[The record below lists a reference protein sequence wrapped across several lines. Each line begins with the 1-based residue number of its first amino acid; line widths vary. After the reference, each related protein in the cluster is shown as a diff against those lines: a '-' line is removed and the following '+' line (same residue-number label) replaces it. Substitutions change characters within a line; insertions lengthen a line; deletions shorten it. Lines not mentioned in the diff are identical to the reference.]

1 MAKVYFGKTVK
12 YKGTKYLPN
21 VTFEVAESDLDDLKK
36 AGAWLVEEAV
46 IDEPVVEEVK
56 VEEPLREIDMLRL
69 EADELGIEYKKNWGV
84 NKLEDAIAEVKADV
98 EQ

>member
-12 YKGTKYLPN
+12 YKGNKYLPN

-46 IDEPVVEEVK
+46 IDEPVVEEV
-56 VEEPLREIDMLRL
+56 
-69 EADELGIEYKKNWGV
+69 
-84 NKLEDAIAEVKADV
+84 
-98 EQ
+98 